1 VSTLTRNIRV
11 CIEPSTWLRPT
22 QTDLQWIGDEEYSS
36 KDGSCLLQ
44 LKKDSEI
51 RFGPAFYKAA
61 IHGRDGQRILDFG
74 ERRCLSCSGYGR
86 GRTTLCGPWSPVS
99 LSLALPELLSG
110 RPAPGNNLARMNVF
124 DVSRQ
129 RQIAAWDFESLVIH
143 KMWSPDGKL
152 YLFRD
157 VYNIYTFSV
166 GGLTLS
172 SISTSRSPYC
182 FVLEGGF
189 VCVIEESGQVS
200 VLDGADGDLLA
211 TEHISVDR
219 YTVRHAMFDENQNCI
234 LVLLKCQYGPDADE
248 LCFGIRLQ
256 KEH

>member
-22 QTDLQWIGDEEYSS
+22 QADLQWIGDEEYLS

-44 LKKDSEI
+44 LQKDSEI

-61 IHGRDGQRILDFG
+61 VLGRDRQRILDFG
-74 ERRCLSCSGYGR
+74 ERRFLSCSGYGL

-99 LSLALPELLSG
+99 LSLALPELLST
-110 RPAPGNNLARMNVF
+110 RLAPGNNLARMNIF
-124 DVSRQ
+124 DVSQQ
-129 RQIAAWDFESLVIH
+129 RQIAAWDFESLITH

-157 VYNIYTFSV
+157 VYNIYTSSV
-166 GGLTLS
+166 GRLTLT

-189 VCVIEESGQVS
+189 ACVIEESGQVS
-200 VLDGADGDLLA
+200 VLDGAAGDLLA
-211 TEHISVDR
+211 TEHISVDG
-219 YTVRHAMFDENQNCI
+219 YTLRRAMFDEKQNCI

-248 LCFGIRLQ
+248 LCLCVRLQ
-256 KEH
+256 QGN